1 MGGRISK
8 FFSRFSNWLAK
19 WMGSH
24 WAFVTAAILVVVGL
38 LTAGVEDTN
47 ISISVVTLLM
57 VFVLQNTQNR
67 DSAALH
73 LKLDEIITHLEGP
86 RDELAGVES
95 KSHEEIE
102 ELRVEEVGGEP
113 PVTPNLVEEPA
124 PG

>member
-8 FFSRFSNWLAK
+8 VFSVFSNWLAN

-24 WAFVTAAILVVVGL
+24 WAFLVAAVLVLVGL
-38 LTAGVEDTN
+38 LTVGVEDTN
-47 ISISVVTLLM
+47 IAISVVTLLM
-57 VFVLQNTQNR
+57 VFILQNTQNR

-73 LKLDEIITHLEGP
+73 LKLDEIITHLHGP

-102 ELRVEEVGGEP
+102 DLRDA
-113 PVTPNLVEEPA
+113 TPTA
-124 PG
+124 P